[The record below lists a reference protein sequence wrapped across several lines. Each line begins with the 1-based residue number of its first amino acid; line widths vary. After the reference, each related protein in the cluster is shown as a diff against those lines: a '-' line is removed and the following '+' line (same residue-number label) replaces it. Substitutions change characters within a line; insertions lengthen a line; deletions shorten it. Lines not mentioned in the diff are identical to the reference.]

1 MKLPNRF
8 FIYIILLVVYYFSTI
23 LLMTADSALKTK
35 NLLIT
40 LGFGFT
46 LINLAYSFL
55 ILKWTPVFNILYTI
69 VIACLSLVLAL
80 KFGDL
85 HLFSN
90 YDPYDIETS
99 IIANAVFSVIFWE
112 VAYQTKKIY
121 INS

>member
-55 ILKWTPVFNILYTI
+55 ILKWTPVFNILYAI
-69 VIACLSLVLAL
+69 VIAWLSLVLAL

-99 IIANAVFSVIFWE
+99 VIANAIFSVIFWE